1 MKKSIIVEFLYET
14 LMLSISLVV
23 GILVYI
29 DFFVEASK
37 PQQKI
42 ISNSNVI
49 ILLVFTFDYFY
60 RLFKADNKIIF
71 LKKTLLIDSNNTIRY
86 FF

>member
-29 DFFVEASK
+29 DFFVEESK

-71 LKKTLLIDSNNTIRY
+71 
-86 FF
+86 

>member
-29 DFFVEASK
+29 DFFVEESK